1 MKTKIGLILLILII
15 VKASVS
21 QTYMPITDNMEI
33 PSNSWIKFLGGTYLL
48 GDYTSDGVIK
58 INGKENIILDGDSCT
73 VQGGNFTGFL
83 ILIENSTNIVIK
95 NFDLVKNYRYAIK
108 AINSSN
114 VQIFDNDFSYNKKD
128 TTGWINV
135 WGTAAQALGGGV
147 LLDHCNK
154 FEFYNNLM
162 TQQNDG
168 ISLYDCD
175 SIHIHHNTMNWNC
188 GFGVRMNFTDNC
200 NIHHNDC
207 SHVNRQT
214 DPSDCAA
221 ILLIVSNNN
230 RVEYNDLS
238 YSGDGIFLGQY
249 EYHAVPN
256 NNYFAYNECSNSPH
270 NAIEATFA
278 GGNIYKHNLCNYSH
292 YGLWL
297 GYSFNSIVDSNQIV
311 GNYNSGIAIDRGFQN
326 SITHNE
332 IRANPYGI
340 ELWEGGTIPGYENQF
355 SHDYY
360 ISDNEIEGNT
370 IGITAKK
377 TEHLVVRN
385 NLIAY
390 NQTEG
395 IYFEG
400 DSFNDTITA
409 NLFKLPTFYHMRS
422 TSSDLIYAQNNTY
435 IPSEIFMI
443 GNKIAGNISWN
454 PFTQGP
460 PPAIQAISPCDMAEP
475 DAIWMLYPEVG
486 YGSRLPETL
495 EFDYTDKV
503 VGQASVKFVTGRG
516 WDCALNF
523 RPPADSVALWTLT
536 ETDTLYVWMKSI
548 KQPQYGFQFF
558 HIRIGNYTQGYYKYT
573 ANANQLNQCHL
584 VWKLYKIPISGNT
597 TFVRSVVGNMTLTE
611 VNYVE
616 IHADTWDYGYTLWV
630 DGLQFVPCIPT
641 VGIDDEHYKLNQRS
655 EIYPNPVTGM
665 AYITVNNIAENEEI
679 VLSVFDMTGKVIVT
693 DKLDSGQSG
702 IYTYS
707 INTSGL
713 KPGIY
718 FYRINSPKGTEVRK
732 FIISVAD

>member
-1 MKTKIGLILLILII
+1 MKTILLFCVLIT
-15 VKASVS
+15 VNVAVS
-21 QTYMPITDNMEI
+21 QTYLPITDNMEI
-33 PSNSWIKFLGGTYLL
+33 PSNSWIKFLGGTYLI

-58 INGKENIILDGDSCT
+58 ISGKENIILDGDSCT
-73 VQGGNFTGFL
+73 VQGGNFVGFL
-83 ILIENSTNIVIK
+83 FLIENSSNIIIR
-95 NFDLVKNYRYAIK
+95 NFDLVNNYRYAIK

-114 VQIFDNDFSYNKKD
+114 VQIYNNNLSFNKKD

-135 WGTAAQALGGGV
+135 WGTVAQALGGGV
-147 LLDHCNK
+147 LLDQCNK

-168 ISLYDCD
+168 IAMYGCD
-175 SIHIHHNTMNWNC
+175 SIYIHDNTLNWNC
-188 GFGVRMNFTDNC
+188 GFGIRMNFTNNC
-200 NIHHNDC
+200 SILHNDC

-249 EYHAVPN
+249 EYHSIPN
-256 NNYFAYNECSNSPH
+256 NNYFAWNECSNSPH

-278 GGNIYKHNLCNYSH
+278 DGNVYKHNLCNFSH

-326 SITHNE
+326 TITHNE
-332 IRANPYGI
+332 IKSNPYGI

-355 SHDYY
+355 SHDYF
-360 ISDNEIEGNT
+360 IAENEIIGNT

-377 TEHLVVRN
+377 TEHLVVKN

-400 DSFNDTITA
+400 ESFNDTITE
-409 NLFKLPTFYHMRS
+409 NIFKLPTFYHMRS
-422 TSSDLIYAQNNTY
+422 TASDNIFAQNNAF

-443 GNKIAGNISWN
+443 GNKISGNISWN
-454 PFTQGP
+454 PFNQGP
-460 PPAIQAISPCDMAEP
+460 PPAIQSIPPCDMAEP
-475 DAIWMLYPEVG
+475 DAIWMMYPEVG

-495 EFDYTDKV
+495 EYDYTDKV

-516 WDCALNF
+516 WDCGLNF
-523 RPPADSVALWTLT
+523 RPAADSVALWTIS
-536 ETDTLYVWMKSI
+536 ESDTLYVWMKSI

-558 HIRIGNYTQGYYKYT
+558 HIRIGNYNQGYYKYT
-573 ANANQLNQCHL
+573 ANANQLNQCNL
-584 VWKLYKIPISGNT
+584 IWKLYKIPITGNS
-597 TFVRSVVGNMTLTE
+597 TFVRSVVGNMTLTD

-616 IHADTWDYGYTLWV
+616 IHADTWDYGFTLWV
-630 DGLQFVPCIPT
+630 DGLQFEPCTPT
-641 VGIDDEHYKLNQRS
+641 VGTGEEFGVDDRRS
-655 EIYPNPVTGM
+655 VIFPNPVTDHATISSNLKVQG
-665 AYITVNNIAENEEI
+665 EI
-679 VLSVFDMTGKVIVT
+679 SISILDLNGHVQHQETICASGPGNFEYSFSVEGFR
-693 DKLDSGQSG
+693 SGV
-702 IYTYS
+702 
-707 INTSGL
+707 
-713 KPGIY
+713 Y
-718 FYRINSPKGTEVRK
+718 FYRINYGTGTEVGK
-732 FIISVAD
+732 FLIAK